1 MVLLITLHMILR
13 KGKNLNRSVPIMV
26 LIMMMSVISSVE
38 IAIDIYFIIFC
49 AIIWGI
55 SIQSEILQE

>member
-1 MVLLITLHMILR
+1 MMLC
-13 KGKNLNRSVPIMV
+13 KGKNINRSVQIMA

-38 IAIDIYFIIFC
+38 ITIDIYFILFC

-55 SIQSEILQE
+55 SVQSETLQE